1 MLQLNYKQVKESNE
15 VFKRLNQMRRWTNVI
30 SQGPYNELAKQAL
43 NCIIAYLLACYAE
56 HDGADIVWDRFP
68 RIALYR
74 AFQKIY
80 VAFNT
85 PEFKYEEIFKIS
97 GIDKAEFNKATVAK
111 IAGVTDQDFA
121 NFLNEATETDEE
133 RIYKA
138 ATKIAT
144 YIELLELAKYY
155 TPEQYNEKL
164 INVLEEI
171 REYEDVCGMDQLS
184 DTSNPI
190 FKLLQFL
197 SGSGLRYHVR
207 WCECGYL
214 QECTIL
220 GHLFDTG
227 CFAYIMSLEEN
238 PSDEKLAAKRFF
250 MGIFHDVAEAW
261 TTDIPSPLKD
271 FIPGF
276 RPACEQYEDKKLEE
290 NFYAVL
296 PNFLKER
303 VRDVMFEDPR
313 NIKKHKAI
321 IKGADYLSADSECW
335 RQYVLGSR
343 DPYFMGAMERRLP
356 GIESGTVALTPIC
369 KQLFQY
375 FRTYAARL
383 NLDDLDCD
391 LDNEVKTS

>member
-1 MLQLNYKQVKESNE
+1 MLQLNYKHVKATNE
-15 VFKRLNQMRRWTNVI
+15 VFKRLNRMRRWTNVI
-30 SQGPYNELAKQAL
+30 SQGIYNELAKQAL
-43 NCIIAYLLACYAE
+43 NCIIAYFLACYAE
-56 HDGADIVWDRFP
+56 NAGASIVWSRFP

-74 AFQKIY
+74 AFQKTY

-85 PEFKYEEIFKIS
+85 PEYKYNEIFEIS
-97 GIDKAEFNKATVAK
+97 GINKSKFNEATIKK
-111 IAGVTDQDFA
+111 ISAVTDDEFA
-121 NFLNEATETDEE
+121 NFLNEATGTLEE
-133 RIYKA
+133 KIYKA

-144 YIELLELAKYY
+144 YIEFLELGRYY
-155 TPEQYNEKL
+155 STASYSEKL
-164 INVLEEI
+164 VGILEEI
-171 REYEDVCGMDQLS
+171 HEYDDVCGMDQLS

-190 FKLLQFL
+190 FKLLQFI
-197 SGSGLRYHVR
+197 SGSGLRHHVR

-214 QECTIL
+214 LECTIL

-227 CFAYIMSLEEN
+227 CFAYIMSLEED
-238 PSDEKLAAKRFF
+238 PLDEKLAADRFF
-250 MGIFHDVAEAW
+250 MGIFHDIAEAW

-276 RPACEQYEDKKLEE
+276 RSACEQYEDKNLEE
-290 NFYAVL
+290 NLYAVL
-296 PNFLKER
+296 PDFLKER
-303 VRDVMFEDPR
+303 VRDVMFEDPK
-313 NIKKHKAI
+313 NISKHKAI

-343 DPYFMGAMERRLP
+343 DPYFIGAMERRLP
-356 GIESGTVALTPIC
+356 GIETGKVALPPIC

-391 LDNEVKTS
+391 LDD